1 MEDLLLGLCLSG
13 VAIIWILEKFLA
25 NKIVK
30 YEVYL
35 KYVMAKMIEK
45 ADDTFDSMDKS
56 GKHSYVAK
64 KVAKVMPTWLKGFI
78 SEEKI
83 DSWIHEY
90 VHNLRQ
96 KQKEVVE
103 LTTRAVTAD
112 EVIVKNM
119 DNERLK
125 SIINEAR
132 KSTKITVE
140 PMIDL
145 EKFKKSKIGI
155 KFEKII

>member
-1 MEDLLLGLCLSG
+1 MEDLILVVCLSG
-13 VAIIWILEKFLA
+13 VVVIWILEKFLA
-25 NKIVK
+25 KKIAK

-35 KYVMAKMIEK
+35 KYVTVKMIEK
-45 ADDTFDSMDKS
+45 ADETFDSMDKS

-64 KVAKVMPTWLKGFI
+64 KIAKVMPTWLKGFI

-90 VHNLRQ
+90 VHSLRQ

-103 LTTRAVTAD
+103 LTTRAVTTD
-112 EVIVKNM
+112 EAILNM
-119 DNERLK
+119 DNERLI
-125 SIINEAR
+125 SIINEAK
-132 KSTKITVE
+132 KSAKITVE

-155 KFEKII
+155 KFEKMF

>member
-13 VAIIWILEKFLA
+13 IAVIWILEKFFA
-25 NKIVK
+25 KKIAK

-35 KYVMAKMIEK
+35 KYVMVKMIEK
-45 ADDTFDSMDKS
+45 ADETFDSMDKS

-64 KVAKVMPTWLKGFI
+64 KIAEVMPTWLKGFI

-83 DSWIHEY
+83 DLWIHEY

-103 LTTRAVTAD
+103 LTTRAVTTD
-112 EVIVKNM
+112 EAILNM

-125 SIINEAR
+125 SIINEAK

-155 KFEKII
+155 KFEKLF